1 MLRRAVLALGLCACF
16 TAPVITA
23 PALADP
29 AAPSAEDRALEQKAQ
44 AYLSGLKGAEGR
56 FTQTDPKGHGSAG
69 RFFLLKPGRA
79 RFQYDPP
86 TALLVVADGANVS
99 VYDRKLKTFDQYPL
113 AQTPLALLLAKD
125 VKLDGRV
132 AASIADKTAKGFT
145 LDLRD
150 AKHPAD
156 GRLLLSFTNAPVS
169 LAGWTVVDAQ
179 NQRTTVRLANLK
191 TATPLSPGLFVLNN
205 PRPH

>member
-1 MLRRAVLALGLCACF
+1 MLRRAFLALGLFACL
-16 TAPVITA
+16 TA

-29 AAPSAEDRALEQKAQ
+29 AAPSADDRGLVQKAQ
-44 AYLSGLKGAEGR
+44 AYLSDLKGAEGR
-56 FTQTDPKGHGSAG
+56 FTQIDPKGRTSAG
-69 RFFLLKPGRA
+69 HFFMLKPGRA

-86 TALLVVADGANVS
+86 AALLVVADGVNVS

-113 AQTPLALLLAKD
+113 AQTPLALLLSKD
-125 VKLDGRV
+125 VKLDGRI
-132 AASIADKTAKGFT
+132 AASIADKTPKGFT

-156 GRLLLSFTNAPVS
+156 GRLRLSFATAPMT

-179 NQRTTVRLANLK
+179 NQRTLVRLTNLK
-191 TATPLSPGLFVLNN
+191 TATALAPSLFVLSN
-205 PRPH
+205 PGPR